1 VSFQSAEEV
10 PHLDPTSF
18 DLTPRIAD
26 QAGIR
31 EFNKQRH
38 EMEFLTGICELDP
51 SRHFIV
57 AYKDV
62 AADEFWVRGHMP
74 GFPLM
79 PGVLMCEAAAQ
90 LCSYYV
96 GKTGVIKG
104 TLMGLGGIE
113 GGKFKRMVRPGE
125 RLVLIGHGLKVDRRL
140 TRFHTRGY
148 VGAEFAFEVVIVGVP
163 LKTTLGG

>member
-1 VSFQSAEEV
+1 MSFTHADEIPSI
-10 PHLDPTSF
+10 DPTTL

-31 EFNKQRH
+31 LFNKQRF
-38 EMEFLTGICELDP
+38 EMEMLTGVCELDA

-57 AYKDV
+57 GYKDV
-62 AADEFWVRGHMP
+62 GEDEFWARGHMP
-74 GFPLM
+74 GFPLL

-96 GKTGVIKG
+96 GKTGVIKDN
-104 TLMGLGGIE
+104 LMGLGGIE

-125 RLVLIGHGLKVDRRL
+125 RLVLVGHGLKVDRRL

-148 VGAEFAFEVVIVGVP
+148 VGAEFAFEVIVVGVP
-163 LKTTLGG
+163 LKTGLG

>member
-1 VSFQSAEEV
+1 MHFQTVEEI
-10 PHLDPTSF
+10 PHFDPTTL

-31 EFNKQRH
+31 LINMHRH
-38 EMEFLTGICELDP
+38 EMELLTGISELDA
-51 SRHFIV
+51 SKHFIV
-57 AYKDV
+57 GYKDV
-62 AADEFWVRGHMP
+62 RDDEFWVRGHMP

-96 GKTGVIKG
+96 GKTDVIKG
-104 TLMGLGGIE
+104 SLMGLAGIE

-148 VGAEFAFEVVIVGVP
+148 VGSEFAFEVVVVGVP
-163 LKTTLGG
+163 LKTTLA